1 VGNQQYNKPAPA
13 QRTIFKIKC
22 WVDRQR
28 DPTYF
33 CKISDII
40 KIEQSGVKA
49 MSTTERVRWTTADLE
64 LLPDNGNRYEIIGGE
79 LVVTRAPHWEH
90 QNIVDNVCRTLN
102 NWSIETGLGK
112 AATTAGLIFTDGDNV
127 IPDVVWVSYERLAQI
142 LDESGHLAGA
152 PELVVEV
159 MSPGEENERRDLQYK
174 LKLYSVQ
181 GVREYWIF
189 DRLQQKVEVYLREN
203 GILKLAMTLFKE
215 DNLTSVLLPGF
226 SVSVAALFA

>member
-1 VGNQQYNKPAPA
+1 
-13 QRTIFKIKC
+13 
-22 WVDRQR
+22 
-28 DPTYF
+28 
-33 CKISDII
+33 
-40 KIEQSGVKA
+40 
-49 MSTTERVRWTTADLE
+49 MSTTEKVRWTTADLE
-64 LLPDNGNRYEIIGGE
+64 LLPDNGNRYEIIEGE

-159 MSPGEENERRDLQYK
+159 MSPGEENERRDRQSK

-215 DNLTSVLLPGF
+215 DNLTSPLLPGF